1 MLRVLF
7 AVLLLA
13 LGAPASPAQD
23 RDPGELP
30 ARFTVTGVAEGDRLA
45 VRARPDG
52 DARAVATLQP
62 GATGVEVIRTSSE
75 GRWGLVPFR
84 EGSGWVPMRRLTR
97 EAPSRTPL
105 PRPLFCRG
113 TEPFWALS
121 VPAQGDVTL
130 DRPDEGVARLRLHG
144 EVAGFAGGVMAFD
157 MDGRTLDLTVV
168 RSRCS
173 DGMSDRP
180 YGFSALVW
188 DRGETFLEGCCTL
201 TSR

>member
-1 MLRVLF
+1 MLRVLV

-13 LGAPASPAQD
+13 LGAPASLVQAQD
-23 RDPGELP
+23 RDQGELP
-30 ARFTVTGVAEGDRLA
+30 ARFTVTGVAAGDTLA

-52 DARAVATLQP
+52 DARRLATLQP
-62 GATGVEVIRTSSE
+62 GATGVEVIRLN
-75 GRWGLVPFR
+75 GDGNWGLVPLR
-84 EGSGWVPMRRLTR
+84 EGSGWVRMRYLAR
-97 EAPSRTPL
+97 EAPSPTPL

-121 VPAQGDVTL
+121 VPVQG
-130 DRPDEGVARLRLHG
+130 RA
-144 EVAGFAGGVMAFD
+144 
-157 MDGRTLDLTVV
+157 TLDLTVL

-180 YGFSALVW
+180 YGLTALVW
-188 DRGETFLEGCCTL
+188 DRGGTFLEGCCTL